1 MTPRYLLDTNVCI
14 AYKKRKPG
22 IPERIEALAAGQVA
36 MSVVT
41 WGELMLGVEKSQHR
55 ERSLEILKRIREI
68 IPVVGTDEEVG
79 NHYGAIRGQLEMAG
93 TPIGPNDLWIA
104 AHARALGIPVVTNNT
119 GEFARV
125 SGLTVEDWTQA

>member
-1 MTPRYLLDTNVCI
+1 MTPCYLLDTNVCI
-14 AYKKRKPG
+14 AYKKRKSG
-22 IPERIEALAAGQVA
+22 IPERIETLPAGQVA

-41 WGELMLGVEKSQHR
+41 WGELMLGVEKSQFR
-55 ERSLEILKRIREI
+55 ERSLEILKRVREI
-68 IPVVGTDEEVG
+68 IPVIGTDESVG
-79 NHYGAIRGQLEMAG
+79 DHYGAIRGQLELAG
-93 TPIGPNDLWIA
+93 KKIGPNDLWIA